1 LVDRSTRFTQNCGNY
16 LSSSATAPQETNLTR
31 AFLFALVVACLAGGC
46 SAQKETPLQGPN
58 PAAAAD
64 TAPAPPTPAASQD
77 TASNEPVQPP
87 ANEIALPEGLRTLV
101 DKPFTGDLEA
111 MTERRLIR
119 AGVPFNRTFYF
130 IDKGTQRGLSY
141 EYLRLFEDR
150 LNQKVKSGNLK
161 VHVVLLPMPRD
172 MLLPALQSGKLDLV
186 VAQLTV
192 TPERQKIVDFSDP
205 TRSNINEIVVTGPD
219 APAMHSIGDLSG
231 KTIFVRRTSSYHD
244 SLQALNRQL
253 TAKGK
258 AAIDIRQASESL
270 EDDDLLEMVNAGL
283 IPATVVDSYL
293 AEYWK
298 QVFTQIVVHDTISLR
313 TGGDLAVA
321 FRKNSP
327 RLASAI
333 NGFIARNALN
343 SAIGRV
349 LSQRYLQS
357 TKYVRDAASQ
367 AERRKFLTT
376 VDLFR
381 RYGDRYRFDYLMMA
395 AQGYQESR
403 LDQNAK
409 SPVGAVG
416 IMQLMP
422 DTGREQNVGDIRQI
436 EPNIHAGVK
445 YMRHLRTEFF
455 DDQPMDDLNKGLFT
469 FASYNAG
476 PGRIKQLRREA
487 ERRGLNPNVWFG
499 NVERIASERIGR
511 ETVTYVSNIYK
522 YYVAYRLIADEQA
535 KRSALKSK
543 QGRAHSSVNETYTN
557 RPSR

>member
-1 LVDRSTRFTQNCGNY
+1 MCGNY
-16 LSSSATAPQETNLTR
+16 LPSFSPPAQEMKLK
-31 AFLFALVVACLAGGC
+31 ALLFALVIGCLVAGC
-46 SAQKETPLQGPN
+46 SSQKETPSKGS
-58 PAAAAD
+58 
-64 TAPAPPTPAASQD
+64 APAPATSAAPAPSKPIAGQDPAAND
-77 TASNEPVQPP
+77 PLPPP
-87 ANEIALPEGLRTLV
+87 ANEIALPENLRSLV

-111 MTERRLIR
+111 MTQRRLIR

-141 EYLRLFEDR
+141 EYLALFEDR

-172 MLLPALQSGKLDLV
+172 MLLPALQTGKLDLV
-186 VAQLTV
+186 LAQLTD
-192 TPERQKIVDFSDP
+192 TPERRRIVDFSNP
-205 TRSNINEIVVTGPD
+205 TRSDVNEIVVTGPGSPVMQSLD
-219 APAMHSIGDLSG
+219 DLSG
-231 KTIFVRRTSSYHD
+231 KTVFVRRTSSYYD

-258 AAIDIRQASESL
+258 AAVDVRQASDNL
-270 EDDDLLEMVNAGL
+270 EDDDLLEMVNGGL

-293 AEYWK
+293 ADYWK
-298 QVFTQIVVHDTISLR
+298 QVFTHIVIHSKMAVR
-313 TGGDLAVA
+313 TSGHLAVA

-327 RLASAI
+327 ELASAV
-333 NGFIARNALN
+333 NGFIAKNGLN
-343 SAIGRV
+343 SAMGRV

-357 TKYVRDAASQ
+357 TKYVRDAASE
-367 AERRKFLTT
+367 AERKKFLTT
-376 VDLFR
+376 IDLFR
-381 RYGDRYRFDYLMMA
+381 RYGDRYQFDYLMMA

-403 LDQNAK
+403 LDQDAK

-422 DTGREQNVGDIRQI
+422 ETGREQNVGDIRQL

-445 YMRHLRTEFF
+445 YMRHLRNEFF